1 MHCTGGAMIGCWSTK
16 GGSGTTVVA
25 AALALSRAAS
35 GASVRLVD
43 ACGDLPAALGICEP
57 TTAGLSEW
65 LASSRP
71 EHDDL
76 AGRFIPVTAH
86 LSLLPRGSIDDFDLR
101 PDSVSRL
108 AKELQR
114 LEGCTIVDF
123 GQLPARV
130 DLRECGMRS
139 ILIVRPCYLALRRAT
154 KCPKPD
160 AIIVVEE
167 PGRALVTRDIEQ
179 VVGAPMMA
187 TVPIDPTI
195 ARSVDA
201 GLLGT
206 RLPPLLAQSL
216 DGWA

>member
-1 MHCTGGAMIGCWSTK
+1 M
-16 GGSGTTVVA
+16 
-25 AALALSRAAS
+25 
-35 GASVRLVD
+35 
-43 ACGDLPAALGICEP
+43 
-57 TTAGLSEW
+57 
-65 LASSRP
+65 
-71 EHDDL
+71 
-76 AGRFIPVTAH
+76 
-86 LSLLPRGSIDDFDLR
+86 
-101 PDSVSRL
+101 
-108 AKELQR
+108 
-114 LEGCTIVDF
+114 
-123 GQLPARV
+123 
-130 DLRECGMRS
+130 DLRECGIRS

-179 VVGAPMMA
+179 VVGAPVMA
-187 TVPIDPTI
+187 KVPIDPTI